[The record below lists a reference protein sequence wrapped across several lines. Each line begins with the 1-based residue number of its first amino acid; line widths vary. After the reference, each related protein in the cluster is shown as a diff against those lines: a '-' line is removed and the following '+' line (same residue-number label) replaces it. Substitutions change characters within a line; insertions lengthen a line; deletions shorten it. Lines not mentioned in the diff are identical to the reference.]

1 MRALVLSSLL
11 LVACGSSSQPQQQ
24 PLPQGNVTPASD
36 DAGTSGTDSGV
47 AVRALKQGHLLPGAP
62 QNLILDA
69 SFRDQGWGKFLVIS
83 GSSTITIAS
92 RVFGASPAGP
102 SIPVGVLKDP
112 AATDAKSKVLNVLA
126 GFLGGKGPF
135 TVGVWVSRSTAAGDP
150 KDLEADDTVFKAFVS
165 KDGSTSAYALKR
177 TVSQTIGNR
186 TWWRFEAKI
195 DGDLATG
202 YFHLKVGNKGGAIWA
217 QAPEVIPVSAVPGDK
232 TMSLAAP
239 TTIHVLE
246 PDELEAIAL
255 YKRQPIQLQL
265 PKLPPMKPGHSTPL
279 ADE

>member
-1 MRALVLSSLL
+1 MRAAILFSLVL
-11 LVACGSSSQPQQQ
+11 VGCGSSSEPQQK
-24 PLPQGNVTPASD
+24 PLPGGNVTPAAD
-36 DAGTSGTDSGV
+36 DAGTTADSGA
-47 AVRALKQGHLLPGAP
+47 AVRSLKQGHLLPGAP

-102 SIPVGVLKDP
+102 SIPVGILKDP
-112 AATDAKSKVLNVLA
+112 TATDSKSKALSVLA

-135 TVGVWVSRSTAAGDP
+135 TVGVWVSRSTVAGDP
-150 KDLEADDTVFKAFVS
+150 KDLEVDDTVFKSFVS
-165 KDGSTSAYALKR
+165 KDGSSSAYALTR

-186 TWWRFEAKI
+186 TWWRYEAKI
-195 DGDLATG
+195 DGDLQAG
-202 YFHLKVGNKGGAIWA
+202 YFHLRVGAKGGAVWA
-217 QAPEVIPVSAVPGDK
+217 QAPEVIPVSAVAGDK
-232 TMSLAAP
+232 TMSLEAKP
-239 TTIHVLE
+239 TIHVLE
-246 PDELEAIAL
+246 PDELEAIAI

-265 PKLPPMKPGHSTPL
+265 PKLPPLRPGRSTPL